1 MKTDHIVP
9 IKVYGTIFFALLLLT
24 LTTAGV
30 SFVDLGGNLNVVV
43 ALTIACAKA
52 LLVILY
58 FMHVRYSDRL
68 TWVFV
73 GAGFFWLLILLTLT
87 MTDPLTRNWLSSTL
101 G

>member
-1 MKTDHIVP
+1 MKTAHVVP
-9 IKVYGTIFFALLLLT
+9 IKFYGAIFIALLILT
-24 LTTAGV
+24 LTTAGAA
-30 SFVDLGGNLNVVV
+30 FVDLGGSLNAVV

-87 MTDPLTRNWLSSTL
+87 MTDPLTRNWLSSNL